1 MNGNNLKECRE
12 ILNMTQKELG
22 KVFNLSEFTIS
33 GWENSHDSIP
43 LEKLVKFCNMYNFSI
58 DYILKLDKEINSD
71 IKINLDKKKV
81 GENLKKL
88 RKELKLTQANIAKI
102 CSISQTTYSN
112 YEIGLNLIS
121 TTTLY
126 IICKKNNISAYQ
138 ILN

>member
-22 KVFNLSEFTIS
+22 KVFNLSEYTIS

-71 IKINLDKKKV
+71 IKINLDKKKI

-88 RKELKLTQANIAKI
+88 RKELKLTQANIANI

-121 TTTLY
+121 TTTLF